1 MKRPTPT
8 QMKVDTAGIR
18 SRYRTPSGVF
28 LGPWMRDNEHMS
40 SLTPLSTIAEIE
52 AATGSA
58 TTPRLFLDLVRS
70 APTSPALHS
79 MKGDDG
85 WNVWTLQDFSDQVA
99 GAAAGLASVG
109 VGNGERVL
117 LMMRNRPDFHWFD
130 AAAQFLRATPV
141 SIYNSSSPE
150 EVEYLAG
157 HAEARVAIVEDAGFL
172 DRVLKVRKDLP
183 LLERIYVIEP
193 PDGPLPDGVFAAGD
207 LFEHGSADL
216 DALAAAT
223 SPDDIATLIYTSGT
237 TGPPKGVMISQYN
250 VVYTIEILKRSI
262 EFDDFLGMRVVSYLP
277 MAHIAERAVSHY
289 QSMILGYSVYC
300 CPDPNQLTMYLKEVH
315 PQLAFGVPR
324 VWEKIYNGVNAALSA
339 DPDRKAQFDDGVNAA
354 IEIRRSNL
362 DGDFTDEQQA
372 TLDFL
377 DSVAFANVRELV
389 GLDAIELAITGAAPI
404 PDPVLEW
411 FNAIGVPLAEIYGM
425 SETTGPM
432 TFSPERPKI
441 GTVGRGC
448 HGMEVRIADDG
459 EVVCRGG
466 NIFQGYF
473 KQPDK
478 TAETIV
484 DGWLHSGDIGE
495 VDDEGYIRIVDRKK
509 ELIITSGGK
518 NISPA
523 NLEAALKT
531 IPLIGQAAAIGDGRK
546 FVSAILVLDP
556 EATAVWAKA
565 TGKEGQSLAELSI
578 DPDVLSEVQA
588 GIDEVNEQFAQVEQ
602 IKKFTLVGEEW
613 MPDSDLLTPTSKL
626 KRRGVN
632 ARYDAEIEAMY
643 AGLS

>member
-1 MKRPTPT
+1 MT
-8 QMKVDTAGIR
+8 R
-18 SRYRTPSGVF
+18 SRVHLRVGTC
-28 LGPWMRDNEHMS
+28 DNDQMTT
-40 SLTPLSTIAEIE
+40 LTPLSTIAEVE
-52 AATGSA
+52 AATGRSTA
-58 TTPRLFLDLVRS
+58 PQLFLDLVGR

-79 MKGDDG
+79 MSGDSG
-85 WNVWTLQDFSDQVA
+85 WNVWTLQEYADQVA
-99 GAAAGLASVG
+99 RAAAGLAAVG
-109 VGNGERVL
+109 VGAGERML

-150 EVEYLAG
+150 EVQFLAG
-157 HAEARVAIVEDAGFL
+157 HAEARIAIVEDGGFL
-172 DRVLKVRKDLP
+172 DRVLKVRAELP
-183 LLERIYVIEP
+183 LLERIYVVEP
-193 PDGPLPDGVFAAGD
+193 PDGPLPEGVHPASD
-207 LFEHGSADL
+207 LLEHGSADL
-216 DALAAAT
+216 AELAAAT
-223 SPDDIATLIYTSGT
+223 DPDDIATLIYTSGT

-262 EFDDFLGMRVVSYLP
+262 EFDEFLGMRVVSYLP

-324 VWEKIYNGVNAALSA
+324 VWEKIYNGVNAALAA
-339 DPDRKAQFDDGVNAA
+339 DPERKAQFDDGVNAA

-362 DGDFTDEQQA
+362 DGDFTEDQQA

-377 DSVAFANVRELV
+377 DSVAFANVRALV

-404 PDPVLEW
+404 PVPVLEW
-411 FNAIGVPLAEIYGM
+411 FNAIGVPLVEIYGM

-448 HGMEVRIADDG
+448 HGMEVKIAEDG

-466 NIFQGYF
+466 NVFQGYF

-495 VDDEGYIRIVDRKK
+495 IDDEGYISIVDRKK

-556 EATAVWAKA
+556 EAATVWAKA
-565 TGKEGQSLAELSI
+565 KGLESRSLAELAA
-578 DPDVLSEVQA
+578 DPDVLAEVQA
-588 GIDEVNEQFAQVEQ
+588 GIDEINEQFAQVEQ

-613 MPDSDLLTPTSKL
+613 MPDSDMLTPTSKL

-632 ARYDAEIEAMY
+632 ARYADEIDAMY
-643 AGLS
+643 AGLD

>member
-1 MKRPTPT
+1 MVEK
-8 QMKVDTAGIR
+8 AGIR
-18 SRYRTPSGVF
+18 SRYPSEVSPGRRTC
-28 LGPWMRDNEHMS
+28 DNEHMS
-40 SLTPLSTIAEIE
+40 SLTPLSSIAEVD
-52 AATGSA
+52 AAAAGRTV
-58 TTPRLFLDLVRS
+58 PRDFLDLVRAHPS
-70 APTSPALHS
+70 SPALHS
-79 MKGDDG
+79 MRDDGG
-85 WNVWTLQDFSDQVA
+85 WNVWTMQEYAERVA
-99 GAAAGLASVG
+99 KAAAGLTAAG
-109 VGNGERVL
+109 VGAGERIL

-150 EVEYLAG
+150 EIQFLAG

-172 DRVLKVRKDLP
+172 ERILKVRSELP
-183 LLERIYVIEP
+183 ALERIYVIERP
-193 PDGPLPDGVFAAGD
+193 EGPLPDGVYEAAD
-207 LFEHGSADL
+207 LLTSDTADL

-223 SPDDIATLIYTSGT
+223 DPDDIATLIYTSGT

-250 VVYTIEILKRSI
+250 IVYTIEILKRSI
-262 EFDDFLGMRVVSYLP
+262 HFDDFVGMRVVSYLP

-289 QSMILGYSVYC
+289 QSMMLGYSVYC
-300 CPDPNQLTMYLKEVH
+300 CPDPNQLTTYLKEVH

-324 VWEKIYNGVNAALSA
+324 VWEKIYNGVNAALAA

-377 DSVAFANVRELV
+377 DSVAFSTVRGLV
-389 GLDAIELAITGAAPI
+389 GLDAVELAITGAAPI
-404 PDPVLEW
+404 PESVIEW

-432 TFSPERPKI
+432 TFSPDRPKI

-448 HGMEVRIADDG
+448 HGMEVRIAEDG
-459 EVVCRGG
+459 EVICRGG
-466 NIFQGYF
+466 NVFLGYF

-495 VDDEGYIRIVDRKK
+495 IDDEGYIKIVDRKK

-531 IPLIGQAAAIGDGRK
+531 IPLIGQAAAIGDARK

-556 EATAVWAKA
+556 EATAVWAKSH
-565 TGKEGQSLAELSI
+565 GKESLSLPELAD
-578 DPDVLSEVQA
+578 DPDVLAEVQS
-588 GIDEVNEQFAQVEQ
+588 GIDEINQQFAQVEQ

-613 MPDSDLLTPTSKL
+613 MPDSDMLTPTSKL

-632 ARYDAEIEAMY
+632 ARYAEEIEAMY
-643 AGLS
+643 A

>member
-1 MKRPTPT
+1 
-8 QMKVDTAGIR
+8 
-18 SRYRTPSGVF
+18 
-28 LGPWMRDNEHMS
+28 MR
-40 SLTPLSTIAEIE
+40 
-52 AATGSA
+52 
-58 TTPRLFLDLVRS
+58 
-70 APTSPALHS
+70 
-79 MKGDDG
+79 GDGG
-85 WNVWTLQDFSDQVA
+85 WNVWTMQEFADQVA
-99 GAAAGLASVG
+99 RCAAGLAAVG
-109 VGNGERVL
+109 LGTGDRML

-130 AAAQFLRATPV
+130 AAAQFLRATAV

-150 EVEYLAG
+150 EIEYLAG

-172 DRVLKVRKDLP
+172 ERILKVRSGLP
-183 LLERIYVIEP
+183 ALERIYVIEP
-193 PDGPLPDGVFAAGD
+193 PDGPLPEGVYEAGALLGD
-207 LFEHGSADL
+207 DHADL
-216 DALAAAT
+216 DVLAAST
-223 SPDDIATLIYTSGT
+223 DPNDIATLIYTSGT

-250 VVYTIEILKRSI
+250 IVYTIEVLERSI
-262 EFDDFLGMRVVSYLP
+262 DFDDFVGMRVVSYLP

-289 QSMILGYSVYC
+289 QSMMLGYSVYC
-300 CPDPNQLTMYLKEVH
+300 CPDANQLTTYLKEVH

-324 VWEKIYNGVNAALSA
+324 VWEKIYNGVNAALA
-339 DPDRKAQFDDGVNAA
+339 GDPDRKAQFDDGVNAA
-354 IEIRRSNL
+354 IEIRRSSP

-377 DSVAFANVRELV
+377 DSVAFANVRALV

-404 PDPVLEW
+404 PVPVIEW

-459 EVVCRGG
+459 EVICRGG
-466 NIFQGYF
+466 NVFQGYF

-495 VDDEGYIRIVDRKK
+495 IDDEGYITIVDRKK

-531 IPLIGQAAAIGDGRK
+531 IALVGQAAAIGDARK

-556 EATAVWAKA
+556 EATAVWAKSH
-565 TGKEGQSLAELSI
+565 GKESLSLAELAA
-578 DPDVLSEVQA
+578 DPEVIAAVQA
-588 GIDEVNEQFAQVEQ
+588 GVDEVNEQFAQVEQ

-613 MPDSDLLTPTSKL
+613 MPDSDMLTPTSKL

-632 ARYDAEIEAMY
+632 ARYADEIEAMY
-643 AGLS
+643 A

>member
-1 MKRPTPT
+1 MT
-8 QMKVDTAGIR
+8 
-18 SRYRTPSGVF
+18 
-28 LGPWMRDNEHMS
+28 
-40 SLTPLSTIAEIE
+40 SLTSLSTISDVDN
-52 AATGSA
+52 TSA
-58 TTPRLFLDLVRS
+58 GRTVPRDFLDLVR
-70 APTSPALHS
+70 AHPDSPALHS
-79 MKGDDG
+79 MREDGG
-85 WNVWTLQDFSDQVA
+85 WNAWTMQEFADQVA
-99 GAAAGLASVG
+99 RAAAGFTDVG
-109 VGNGERVL
+109 VRPGERVL

-150 EVEYLAG
+150 EIQYLAG
-157 HAEARVAIVEDAGFL
+157 HAEARIAIVEDEGFL
-172 DRVLKVRKDLP
+172 DRILKVRAELP
-183 LLERIYVIEP
+183 ALEHIYVIEP
-193 PDGPLPDGVFAAGD
+193 PKGPLPDGVHDASELLGT
-207 LFEHGSADL
+207 GSADL
-216 DALAAAT
+216 EELAALT
-223 SPDDIATLIYTSGT
+223 EPDDIATLIYTSGT

-250 VVYTIEILKRSI
+250 VVYTIELLQRSI
-262 EFDDFLGMRVVSYLP
+262 PFDDFVGMRVVSYLP

-289 QSMILGYSVYC
+289 QSMMLGYDVYC

-324 VWEKIYNGVNAALSA
+324 VWEKIYNGVNAALAA

-354 IEIRRSNL
+354 IEIRRSSI
-362 DGDFTDEQQA
+362 DGNFTDEQRA

-377 DSVAFANVRELV
+377 DSVAFANVRALV

-404 PDPVLEW
+404 PVPVLEW
-411 FNAIGVPLAEIYGM
+411 FNAIGIPLAEIYGM

-441 GTVGRGC
+441 GTVGRAC

-459 EVVCRGG
+459 EVICRGG
-466 NIFQGYF
+466 NVFQGYF

-478 TAETIV
+478 TADTIV

-495 VDDEGYIRIVDRKK
+495 IDDEGYIKIVDRKK

-523 NLEAALKT
+523 NLEAALKS
-531 IPLIGQAAAIGDGRK
+531 IPMVGQAAAIGDARK
-546 FVSAILVLDP
+546 FVCAILVLDP
-556 EATAVWAKA
+556 ETAAVWAKSH
-565 TGKEGQSLAELSI
+565 GKESLSLAELAA
-578 DPDVLSEVQA
+578 DPDVLAEVQA
-588 GIDEVNEQFAQVEQ
+588 GVDEINHQFAQVEQ

-613 MPDSDLLTPTSKL
+613 MPDSDMLTPTSKL

-632 ARYDAEIEAMY
+632 ARYADDIEAMY
-643 AGLS
+643 A